1 MVQHFIDIYDKT
13 EGIEKP
19 DGITFTRC
27 DYYDDLDDNPKMTE
41 YNLFSLGMQSNQ
53 EMFQE
58 AKKFSDQKDKN
69 LYADTQTIKSFAET
83 V

>member
-13 EGIEKP
+13 EGSNKH

-27 DYYDDLDDNPKMTE
+27 DYYNDLTDNPKMTE
-41 YNLFSLGMQSNQ
+41 YNLFSIGMQSNQ

-58 AKKFSDQKDKN
+58 AKRMSNCKDSSF
-69 LYADTQTIKSFAET
+69 YADTQTIKSFA
-83 V
+83 